1 MDNPGNDRQALAHIK
16 TRHTNPTFSDTC
28 TPRPLGTNDAL
39 PVAISKRVRRIMRV
53 RFLTDLHAASG
64 WLSFKGAFAE
74 CALCVFCYYNQTN

>member
-53 RFLTDLHAASG
+53 RFFNRPARCL
-64 WLSFKGAFAE
+64 WLAVLQRRIRWMRT
-74 CALCVFCYYNQTN
+74 LCLLLL